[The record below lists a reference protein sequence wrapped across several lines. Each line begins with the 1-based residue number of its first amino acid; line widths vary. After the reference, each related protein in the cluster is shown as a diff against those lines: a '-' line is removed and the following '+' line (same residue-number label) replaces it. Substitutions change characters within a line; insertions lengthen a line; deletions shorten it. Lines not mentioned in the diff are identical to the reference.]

1 MKLLLVDDEELAL
14 EALEESVLAALP
26 NAERHSFQ
34 IASAAL
40 AFAEENVIDIAFL
53 DIDMPVIS
61 GLEMAKR
68 LTKINPDTNIVFVTG
83 FAEYA
88 LDALNLYASAYL
100 MKPVT
105 AEAISDALAHLRH
118 PIEERRVTF
127 HCFGNFEAYCDNVP
141 IRFSH
146 SRTKELLA
154 YLVDRKGAECR
165 RDELIAVL
173 FEDVRNVEYYKKLRN
188 DLIDTFTALHVED
201 VLVVSHGGLAINKS
215 KVKCDYYDYL
225 AGNQTELPAEYMT
238 QYSFGEETLARLQNI
253 IR

>member
-83 FAEYA
+83 FTEYA
-88 LDALNLYASAYL
+88 LDAFNLYASAYL
-100 MKPVT
+100 TKPVT
-105 AEAISDALAHLRH
+105 ANAIVDAMNNLRH
-118 PIEERRVTF
+118 PVADRRVRF
-127 HCFGNFEAYCDNVP
+127 HCFGNFEAYCDNAP
-141 IRFSH
+141 IRFSLN
-146 SRTKELLA
+146 RTKELLA
-154 YLVDRKGAECR
+154 YLVDREGTECR
-165 RDELIAVL
+165 RNEIIAVL
-173 FEDVRNVEYYKKLRN
+173 FEDELNIEYYKKLRK
-188 DLIDTFTALHVED
+188 DLIDTFAELGAED
-201 VLVVSHGGLAINKS
+201 VIVVSHGGLAVNKG
-215 KVKCDYYDYL
+215 KVECDYYDYL
-225 AGNQTELPAEYMT
+225 AGDRTEPPTEYMT
-238 QYSFGEETLARLQNI
+238 QYSFAEETLARLLNY
-253 IR
+253 

>member
-105 AEAISDALAHLRH
+105 ADAISDALAHLRH
-118 PIEERRVTF
+118 PIEERRITF
-127 HCFGNFEAYCDNVP
+127 HCFGNFEAYCDNAP
-141 IRFSH
+141 IRFSLN
-146 SRTKELLA
+146 RTKELLA
-154 YLVDRKGAECR
+154 YLVDREGTECR
-165 RDELIAVL
+165 RNEIIATL
-173 FEDVRNVEYYKKLRN
+173 FEDELNIEYYKKLRK
-188 DLIDTFTALHVED
+188 DLIDTFTGLGIGD
-201 VLVVSHGGLAINKS
+201 VIVVSHGGLAVNKG
-215 KVKCDYYDYL
+215 KVECDYYDYL
-225 AGNQTELPAEYMT
+225 AGDRTEPPTEYMT
-238 QYSFGEETLARLQNI
+238 QYSFAEETLASLLNY
-253 IR
+253 